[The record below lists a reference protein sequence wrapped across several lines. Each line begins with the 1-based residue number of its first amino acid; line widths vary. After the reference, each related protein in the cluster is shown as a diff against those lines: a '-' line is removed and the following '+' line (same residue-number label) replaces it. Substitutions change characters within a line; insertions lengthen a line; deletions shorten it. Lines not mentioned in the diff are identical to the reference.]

1 MIYLDTPVT
10 IIDDGTDRSIG
21 IKFADPDTGD
31 EQIISGVFFRSSNDT
46 KTELSATWLP
56 EKGTLV
62 VDIPNNL
69 INYSGYAKLIIPKTT
84 FLIDAITMKLDVY
97 SPKDTDGASRV
108 YYGEDKYAFVRDFD
122 TTNNQIFI
130 EVATDI
136 VNTDFIRSLVD
147 KIVSEKGV
155 VDKAGTAVDTDT
167 LKNDIV
173 NRVTKLIDVK
183 KIQEDI
189 KTALVESINSLKDE
203 QSKSLQNQESK
214 LQGIETKV
222 ASLNAETI
230 KSDILEA
237 LDTKILTAK
246 TDIINSVDVAQLR
259 LDLTSLIT
267 ETSKSDIAAAK
278 QYVQSYLNTYFEG
291 SEFTTKVTQAISEQL
306 STLSGD
312 ISSSRAVADGAK
324 EGLDTLK
331 AKVEKNTSD
340 ITALEQFKTGM
351 SGAIA
356 SYITDNL
363 TSKKIIEILETN
375 SNYSDNIFT
384 AMKTTLDE
392 RYIVTNNVIKIDT
405 QEGTKVTVGE
415 VDFTIPTTDS
425 FAKEADLGTL
435 RAKVSEV
442 EGSISTAIDTKL
454 TNGGDHYI
462 KNSELHT
469 ALQGLSSSSS
479 SNSGNTAQGNDVD
492 TVYGNDYP
500 YDGGNIEKLQTLP
513 VGAVYV
519 DRTKKNGAI
528 KWIKIREYNAGANK
542 DYARDSWKVLY
553 GDTGEVLAPITQTV
567 FGGSKLWF
575 RRVNGVVELIWGGLS
590 WGWFGIKRR
599 GAAGYLEHPS
609 NRNKFCSIIA
619 PNTLPRGFCPTSS
632 KIGNMTNDAGVPYGT
647 FYIGANTDSRQIR
660 LQFLEDVP
668 RDKDISDIRFANM
681 TYITDEPWPDKLTW

>member
-21 IKFADPDTGD
+21 IKFADPDAGD
-31 EQIISGVFFRSSNDT
+31 EQIISGVYFRSSHDT
-46 KTELSATWLP
+46 KTELSAKWLP

-122 TTNNQIFI
+122 TTKNQIFI

-167 LKNDIV
+167 LKNDIM

-189 KTALVESINSLKDE
+189 KAALVESINTLKDE

-267 ETSKSDIAAAK
+267 ETSKSDITAAK

-291 SEFTTKVTQAISEQL
+291 SDFTTKITQAISEQL

-312 ISSSRAVADGAK
+312 ISSARAVADGAK

-331 AKVEKNTSD
+331 TKVEKNTAD
-340 ITALEQFKTGM
+340 ITALEQFKNGV

-363 TSKKIIEILETN
+363 TSQKIVETLKTN
-375 SNYSDNIFT
+375 SDYVNDIFT
-384 AMKTTLDE
+384 DMTTLLDAK
-392 RYIVTNNVIKIDT
+392 YVKKADVTKVDT
-405 QEGTKVTVGE
+405 MNGTQVTVGE
-415 VDFTIPTTDS
+415 VSFTIPVTDS
-425 FAKEADLGTL
+425 FAKETDLGTL
-435 RAKVSEV
+435 RAKVGSV
-442 EGSISTAIDTKL
+442 ESSIGTAIDTKL
-454 TNGGDHYI
+454 ANGGDHYI

-469 ALQGLSSSSS
+469 ALEGLS
-479 SNSGNTAQGNDVD
+479 SNSGNTATAQENNTD
-492 TVYGNDYP
+492 TVYGDNYP
-500 YDGGNIEKLQTLP
+500 YDDNNVETLQALP

-519 DRTKKNGAI
+519 DRRKKNGAI
-528 KWIKIREYNAGANK
+528 KWIKIKPYDKGVPRNT
-542 DYARDSWKVLY
+542 ARDCWKVLY
-553 GDTGEVLAPITQTV
+553 GDTGEVLASIAQSA
-567 FGGSKLWF
+567 FGESKLYY
-575 RRVNGVVELIWGGLS
+575 RRINSNVELIWGGLS

-599 GAAGYLEHPS
+599 GAAGYESHPS
-609 NRNKFCSIIA
+609 DRKKFCVIV
-619 PNTLPRGFCPTSS
+619 PQGTLPLGFSPTSS
-632 KIGNMTNDAGVPYGT
+632 KIGIITNDKGVHYGT
-647 FYIGANTDSRQIR
+647 FYVGGNRDSRQIR
-660 LQFLEDVP
+660 LQFLEDIP
-668 RDKDISDIRFANM
+668 ENRDITDIRFSNM
-681 TYITDEPWPDKLTW
+681 NYITDEPWPDKL

>member
-1 MIYLDTPVT
+1 MIYLETPVT

-21 IKFADPDTGD
+21 IKFADPDAGD
-31 EQIISGVFFRSSNDT
+31 EQIISGVYFRSSHDT

-167 LKNDIV
+167 LKNDIM
-173 NRVTKLIDVK
+173 NRVTKLIDTK

-189 KTALVESINSLKDE
+189 KAALVESINTLKDE

-214 LQGIETKV
+214 IQGIETKV
-222 ASLNAETI
+222 ASLDAETI

-246 TDIINSVDVAQLR
+246 TDIINSVDVAQVR

-291 SEFTTKVTQAISEQL
+291 SDFTTKITQAISEQL

-312 ISSSRAVADGAK
+312 ISSARAVAEGAK

-331 AKVEKNTSD
+331 AKVEKNTTD
-340 ITALEQFKTGM
+340 IASLEQFKTGV

-363 TSKKIIEILETN
+363 TSEKIIEILEKD
-375 SNYSDNIFT
+375 SNYADNIFT
-384 AMKTTLDE
+384 AIKTTLDE

-415 VDFTIPTTDS
+415 VSFTIPVTDS
-425 FAKEADLGTL
+425 FAKETDLGLL
-435 RAKVSEV
+435 RAKVGEV
-442 EGSISTAIDTKL
+442 ESSIGPAIDTKL

-469 ALQGLSSSSS
+469 ALEGLS
-479 SNSGNTAQGNDVD
+479 SNSGNTATTQENNTD
-492 TVYGNDYP
+492 TVYGDNYP
-500 YDGGNIEKLQTLP
+500 YDDNNVETLQALP

-519 DRTKKNGAI
+519 DRRKKNGAI
-528 KWIKIREYNAGANK
+528 KWIKIKPYNKGVPRNTV
-542 DYARDSWKVLY
+542 RDCWKVLY
-553 GDTGEVLAPITQTV
+553 GDTGEVLASITQSA
-567 FGGSKLWF
+567 FGGSKLLY
-575 RRVNGVVELIWGGLS
+575 RRINSNVELIWGGLS

-599 GAAGYLEHPS
+599 GAVGYVAHPS
-609 NRNKFCSIIA
+609 DRNKFCVIV
-619 PNTLPRGFCPTSS
+619 PQGTLPLGFCPTSS
-632 KIGNMTNDAGVPYGT
+632 KIGNITNDKGVPYGT
-647 FYIGANTDSRQIR
+647 FYIGGNTDSRQIR
-660 LQFLEDVP
+660 LQFLEDIP
-668 RDKDISDIRFANM
+668 DNRDITDIRFSNM
-681 TYITDEPWPDKLTW
+681 NYITDEPWPDRL

>member
-21 IKFADPDTGD
+21 IKFADPDAGD
-31 EQIISGVFFRSSNDT
+31 EQIISGVYFRSSHDT
-46 KTELSATWLP
+46 KTELSAKWLP

-122 TTNNQIFI
+122 TTNKQIFI

-167 LKNDIV
+167 LKNDIM
-173 NRVTKLIDVK
+173 NRVTKLIDTK

-189 KTALVESINSLKDE
+189 KAAMVESINTLKDE

-230 KSDILEA
+230 KSDILKA

-246 TDIINSVDVAQLR
+246 TDIINAVDVAQLR

-291 SEFTTKVTQAISEQL
+291 SDFTTKITQAISEQL

-312 ISSSRAVADGAK
+312 ISSARAVADGAK
-324 EGLDTLK
+324 EGLYTLK
-331 AKVEKNTSD
+331 TKVEKNTTD
-340 ITALEQFKTGM
+340 IASLEQFKTSV

-356 SYITDNL
+356 SYITEHL
-363 TSKKIIEILETN
+363 TSQKIVETLKTN
-375 SNYSDNIFT
+375 SDYINDIFT
-384 AMKTTLDE
+384 DMVSLLDAK
-392 RYIVTNNVIKIDT
+392 YVKKADVTKVDVMDGT
-405 QEGTKVTVGE
+405 QVTVGE
-415 VDFTIPTTDS
+415 VTFTIPVTDS
-425 FAKEADLGTL
+425 FAKETDLGTL
-435 RAKVSEV
+435 RAKVGSV
-442 EGSISTAIDTKL
+442 ESSIGTAIDTKL
-454 TNGGDHYI
+454 ANGGDHYI

-469 ALQGLSSSSS
+469 ALEGLS
-479 SNSGNTAQGNDVD
+479 SNSGNTATTQENNTD
-492 TVYGNDYP
+492 TVYGDNYP
-500 YDGGNIEKLQTLP
+500 YDNNNVETLQALP

-519 DRTKKNGAI
+519 DRRKKNGAI
-528 KWIKIREYNAGANK
+528 KWIKIKPYDKGVPRNT
-542 DYARDSWKVLY
+542 ARDCWKVLY
-553 GDTGEVLAPITQTV
+553 GDTGEVLAPIAQSA
-567 FGGSKLWF
+567 FGGSKLYY
-575 RRVNGVVELIWGGLS
+575 RRINSNVELIWGGLS

-599 GAAGYLEHPS
+599 GAAGYVAHPS
-609 NRNKFCSIIA
+609 DRNKFCVIV
-619 PNTLPRGFCPTSS
+619 PQGTLPLGFSPTSS
-632 KIGNMTNDAGVPYGT
+632 KIGHITNDKGIPYGT
-647 FYIGANTDSRQIR
+647 FYVGGNGDSRQIR

-668 RDKDISDIRFANM
+668 DNRDITDIRFSNM
-681 TYITDEPWPDKLTW
+681 NYITDEPWPDKL

>member
-21 IKFADPDTGD
+21 IKFSEPEAGD
-31 EQIISGVFFRSSNDT
+31 EQIISGVIFRASHDT
-46 KTELSATWLP
+46 KTELNATWKP
-56 EKGTLV
+56 DKGTLV

-69 INYSGYAKLIIPKTT
+69 INYSGYAKIIIPKTA

-97 SPKDTDGASRV
+97 SPKDTDGATRV
-108 YYGEDKYAFVRDFD
+108 HYGEDKYAFVRDFD
-122 TTNNQIFI
+122 TNEKQIFI
-130 EVATDI
+130 EVVTDI
-136 VNTDFIRSLVD
+136 VNTDFIRSLVE

-173 NRVTKLIDVK
+173 NRVSKMIDAK
-183 KIQEDI
+183 KIQAEI
-189 KTALVESINSLKDE
+189 TKSLTESLEQLKTE
-203 QSKSLQNQESK
+203 QSKSLQNQESRI
-214 LQGIETKV
+214 GEIDTKV
-222 ASLNAETI
+222 SALNAETI
-230 KSDILEA
+230 KSDILTA

-246 TDIINSVDVAQLR
+246 TDIINSIDTAQLK
-259 LDLTSLIT
+259 LDLMTLIT
-267 ETSKSDIAAAK
+267 ETSKTDIAAAK
-278 QYVQSYLNTYFEG
+278 EYTETYLNKYFE
-291 SEFTTKVTQAISEQL
+291 STNFASNINDAITD
-306 STLSGD
+306 TLNNIKGD
-312 ISSSRAVADGAK
+312 INSALKVSNDTKSEV
-324 EGLDTLK
+324 ETLK
-331 AKVEKNTSD
+331 AKVTKNTSD
-340 ITALEQFKTGM
+340 ITSLEEFKTSV

-356 SYITDNL
+356 TYITDNL
-363 TSKKIIEILETN
+363 TSQKIVEVLKTN
-375 SNYSDNIFT
+375 SDYVNNIFT
-384 AMKTTLDE
+384 DMTSLLDGK
-392 RYIVTNNVIKIDT
+392 YVKKADVTKVDT
-405 QEGTKVTVGE
+405 KDGTQVTVG
-415 VDFTIPTTDS
+415 DTSFTIPKTDS
-425 FAKEADLGTL
+425 FAKETSLETL
-435 RAKVSEV
+435 RTKVGEV
-442 EGSISTAIDTKL
+442 ENSISTAIDTKL
-454 TNGGDHYI
+454 SNDGDHYI

-492 TVYGNDYP
+492 TVYGDNFP
-500 YDGGNIEKLQTLP
+500 YDDNNIEKLQALP

-519 DRTKKNGAI
+519 DRLKKNGAI
-528 KWIKIREYNAGANK
+528 KWIKIRAYNTGANR
-542 DYARDSWKVLY
+542 DYVRDSWKVLY

-575 RRVNGVVELIWGGLS
+575 RRVNGIVELIWGGLS

-599 GAAGYLEHPS
+599 GAVGYMEHPS

-619 PNTLPRGFCPTSS
+619 PNALPKGFCPTSS

-681 TYITDEPWPDKLTW
+681 TYITDEPWPDKFTW

>member
-21 IKFADPDTGD
+21 IKFADPDAGD
-31 EQIISGVFFRSSNDT
+31 EQIISGVYFRSSHDT
-46 KTELSATWLP
+46 KTELSAKWLP

-62 VDIPNNL
+62 VYIPNNL

-167 LKNDIV
+167 LKNDIM

-246 TDIINSVDVAQLR
+246 TDIINAVDVAQLR
-259 LDLTSLIT
+259 LDLTTLIT
-267 ETSKSDIAAAK
+267 ETSKSDIATAK

-291 SEFTTKVTQAISEQL
+291 SDFTTKITQAISGNL
-306 STLSGD
+306 STLTSD
-312 ISSSRAVADGAK
+312 ISSARAVADGAK
-324 EGLDTLK
+324 DGLDALK
-331 AKVEKNTSD
+331 AKVEKNTTD
-340 ITALEQFKTGM
+340 IASLEQFKTGV

-356 SYITDNL
+356 SYITENL
-363 TSKKIIEILETN
+363 TSQKIVETLKTN
-375 SNYSDNIFT
+375 SDYINDIFT
-384 AMKTTLDE
+384 DMTTLLDAK
-392 RYIVTNNVIKIDT
+392 YIKKSDVTKVDT
-405 QEGTKVTVGE
+405 MDGTRVTVGE
-415 VDFTIPTTDS
+415 TVFTVPSTDS
-425 FAKEADLGTL
+425 FAKETDLGTL
-435 RAKVSEV
+435 RAKVGSV
-442 EGSISTAIDTKL
+442 ESSIGTAIDTKL
-454 TNGGDHYI
+454 ANGGDHYI

-469 ALQGLSSSSS
+469 ALEGLSG
-479 SNSGNTAQGNDVD
+479 SGNTATAQANNTD
-492 TVYGNDYP
+492 TVYGDNYP
-500 YDGGNIEKLQTLP
+500 YDDNNVETLQALP

-519 DRTKKNGAI
+519 DRRKKNGAI
-528 KWIKIREYNAGANK
+528 KWIKIKPYDKGVPRNT
-542 DYARDSWKVLY
+542 ARDCWKVLY
-553 GDTGEVLAPITQTV
+553 GDTGEVLASITQTA
-567 FGGSKLWF
+567 FNGAKLWY
-575 RRVNGVVELIWGGLS
+575 RRINSSVELIWGGLS

-599 GAAGYLEHPS
+599 GAAGYVAHPS
-609 NRNKFCSIIA
+609 DRNKFCVIVPQGS
-619 PNTLPRGFCPTSS
+619 LPLGFAPTSS
-632 KIGNMTNDAGVPYGT
+632 KIGNITNDKGVPYGT
-647 FYIGANTDSRQIR
+647 FYIGGNTDSRQIR

-668 RDKDISDIRFANM
+668 DNHDITDIRFSNM
-681 TYITDEPWPDKLTW
+681 VYITDEPWPDRL

>member
-21 IKFADPDTGD
+21 IKFADPDAGD
-31 EQIISGVFFRSSNDT
+31 EQIISGVYFRSSHDT
-46 KTELSATWLP
+46 KTELSAKWLP

-122 TTNNQIFI
+122 TTKNQIFI
-130 EVATDI
+130 EVATDV

-167 LKNDIV
+167 LKNDIM
-173 NRVTKLIDVK
+173 NRVTKLIDAK

-189 KTALVESINSLKDE
+189 KAALVESINSLKDE

-237 LDTKILTAK
+237 LDTKIVSAK

-291 SEFTTKVTQAISEQL
+291 SDFTTKITQAISDQL

-312 ISSSRAVADGAK
+312 ISSARAVADIAK

-331 AKVEKNTSD
+331 AKVEKNTTD
-340 ITALEQFKTGM
+340 ITSLEQFKTGV

-356 SYITDNL
+356 SYINENL
-363 TSKKIIEILETN
+363 TSQKIVETLKTN
-375 SNYSDNIFT
+375 SDYINDIFT
-384 AMKTTLDE
+384 DMTSLIDAKYVKKAD
-392 RYIVTNNVIKIDT
+392 VTKIDT
-405 QEGTKVTVGE
+405 MDGTKVTVGD
-415 VDFTIPTTDS
+415 VTFTVPVTDS
-425 FAKEADLGTL
+425 FAKETDLGTL
-435 RAKVSEV
+435 RAKVGEV
-442 EGSISTAIDTKL
+442 ESSIGPAIDTKL
-454 TNGGDHYI
+454 ANGGDHYI

-469 ALQGLSSSSS
+469 ALEGLS
-479 SNSGNTAQGNDVD
+479 SNSGNTATTQDNNTD
-492 TVYGNDYP
+492 TVYGDYYP
-500 YDGGNIEKLQTLP
+500 YDGTNVETLQALP

-519 DRTKKNGAI
+519 DRYKKNGAI
-528 KWIKIREYNAGANK
+528 KWIKIKSYDKGVPRNT
-542 DYARDSWKVLY
+542 ARDCWKVIY
-553 GDTGEVLAPITQTV
+553 GDTGEVLAQITQSA
-567 FGGSKLWF
+567 FGGSKLLY
-575 RRVNGVVELIWGGLS
+575 RRINSTVELLWGGLS

-599 GAAGYLEHPS
+599 GAAGYLAHPS
-609 NRNKFCSIIA
+609 DRNKFCSIVQQGG
-619 PNTLPRGFCPTSS
+619 LPLGFSPTSS
-632 KIGNMTNDAGVPYGT
+632 KIGTITNDKGIPYGT
-647 FYIGANTDSRQIR
+647 FYVGGNGDSRQIR

-668 RDKDISDIRFANM
+668 ENRDITDIRFSNM
-681 TYITDEPWPDKLTW
+681 AYFTDEPWPDRL

>member
-10 IIDDGTDRSIG
+10 IIDDGTDRYIG
-21 IKFADPDTGD
+21 IKFSEPEAGD
-31 EQIISGVFFRSSNDT
+31 EQIISGVIFRSSHDT

-69 INYSGYAKLIIPKTT
+69 INYSGYAKLIIPKTSFT
-84 FLIDAITMKLDVY
+84 HDALTMKLDVY

-108 YYGEDKYAFVRDFD
+108 HYGEDKYAFVRDFD
-122 TTNNQIFI
+122 TTSNQIFI

-136 VNTDFIRSLVD
+136 VNTDFLRSIVD

-167 LKNDIV
+167 LKNDIL

-189 KTALVESINSLKDE
+189 KSALVESINTLKDE

-214 LQGIETKV
+214 LQSIETKV

-237 LDTKILTAK
+237 LDTKILKAK

-259 LDLTSLIT
+259 LDLTTLVT

-291 SEFTTKVTQAISEQL
+291 SDFTTKITQAISDQL
-306 STLSGD
+306 SIISSD
-312 ISSSRAVADGAK
+312 ISSARAVADGAK

-331 AKVEKNTSD
+331 AKVEKNTAD
-340 ITALEQFKTGM
+340 IASLEQFKTGV

-356 SYITDNL
+356 SYITENL
-363 TSKKIIEILETN
+363 TSQKIVETLKTN
-375 SNYSDNIFT
+375 SEYINDIFT
-384 AMKTTLDE
+384 DMTSLLDAK
-392 RYIVTNNVIKIDT
+392 YVKKADVTKVDT
-405 QEGTKVTVGE
+405 MDGTQVTVGE
-415 VDFTIPTTDS
+415 VTFTIPVTDS
-425 FAKEADLGTL
+425 FAKETDLGTL
-435 RAKVSEV
+435 RAKVGSV
-442 EGSISTAIDTKL
+442 ESSIGTAIDTKL
-454 TNGGDHYI
+454 SNGGDHYI

-469 ALQGLSSSSS
+469 ALEGLSG
-479 SNSGNTAQGNDVD
+479 SGNTATAQANNTD
-492 TVYGNDYP
+492 TVYGDNYP
-500 YDGGNIEKLQTLP
+500 YDDNNVETLQALP

-519 DRTKKNGAI
+519 DRRKKNGAI
-528 KWIKIREYNAGANK
+528 KWIKIKPYDKGVPRNT
-542 DYARDSWKVLY
+542 ARDCWKVLY
-553 GDTGEVLAPITQTV
+553 GDTGEVLASITQTA
-567 FGGSKLWF
+567 FSGAKLWY
-575 RRVNGVVELIWGGLS
+575 RRINSNVELIWGGLS

-599 GAAGYLEHPS
+599 GAAGYVPHGS
-609 NRNKFCSIIA
+609 DRNKFCVIVPQGS
-619 PNTLPRGFCPTSS
+619 LPLGFSPTSS
-632 KIGNMTNDAGVPYGT
+632 KIGNITNDKGVPYGT
-647 FYIGANTDSRQIR
+647 FYVGGNTDSRQIR

-668 RDKDISDIRFANM
+668 ENRDITDIRFSNM
-681 TYITDEPWPDKLTW
+681 NYVTDEPWPDRL

>member
-21 IKFADPDTGD
+21 IKFADPDAGD
-31 EQIISGVFFRSSNDT
+31 EQIISGVYFRSSHDT
-46 KTELSATWLP
+46 KTELSAKWLP
-56 EKGTLV
+56 EKGTLIV
-62 VDIPNNL
+62 NIPNNL

-122 TTNNQIFI
+122 TTKNQIFI
-130 EVATDI
+130 EVATDV

-167 LKNDIV
+167 LKNDIM

-278 QYVQSYLNTYFEG
+278 QYVQSYLTTYFEG
-291 SEFTTKVTQAISEQL
+291 SDFTTKVTQAISEQL

-312 ISSSRAVADGAK
+312 ISSARAVADGAK

-363 TSKKIIEILETN
+363 TSEKIIEILETD
-375 SNYSDNIFT
+375 SNYSDDIFT
-384 AMKTTLDE
+384 AMKTTLDQ

-415 VDFTIPTTDS
+415 VDFTIPATDS
-425 FAKEADLGTL
+425 FAKETELGLL
-435 RAKVSEV
+435 RAKVGEV
-442 EGSISTAIDTKL
+442 ESSIGTAIDTKL
-454 TNGGDHYI
+454 SNGGDHYI
-462 KNSELHT
+462 KNSELHN
-469 ALQGLSSSSS
+469 ALQGLSS
-479 SNSGNTAQGNDVD
+479 NSDNTSTTQENNTD
-492 TVYGNDYP
+492 TVYGDNYP
-500 YDGGNIEKLQTLP
+500 YDDDNVEKLQELP

-519 DRTKKNGAI
+519 DRRKKNGAI
-528 KWIKIREYNAGANK
+528 KWIKIKPYDKGVPRNT
-542 DYARDSWKVLY
+542 ARDCWKVLY
-553 GDTGEVLAPITQTV
+553 GDTGEVLAQITQTA
-567 FGGSKLWF
+567 FNGAKLWY
-575 RRVNGVVELIWGGLS
+575 RRINFNVELIWGGLS

-599 GAAGYLEHPS
+599 GAAGYFAHPS
-609 NRNKFCSIIA
+609 DRNKFCVIVPQGS
-619 PNTLPRGFCPTSS
+619 LPLGFSPTSS
-632 KIGNMTNDAGVPYGT
+632 KIGNITNDKGVPYGT
-647 FYIGANTDSRQIR
+647 FYVGGNTDSRQIR

-668 RDKDISDIRFANM
+668 DNRDITDIRFSNM
-681 TYITDEPWPDKLTW
+681 NYITDEPWPDRL

>member
-21 IKFADPDTGD
+21 IKFSEPDAGD
-31 EQIISGVFFRSSNDT
+31 DQIISGVYFRSSHDT
-46 KTELSATWLP
+46 KTELNATWYP
-56 EKGTLV
+56 DKGTLV

-69 INYSGYAKLIIPKTT
+69 INYSGYAKLIIPKTSFT
-84 FLIDAITMKLDVY
+84 HDALTMKLDVY

-108 YYGEDKYAFVRDFD
+108 HYGEDKYAFVRDFD

-136 VNTDFIRSLVD
+136 VNTDFLRSIVD

-167 LKNDIV
+167 LKNDIL

-183 KIQEDI
+183 KIQDDI
-189 KTALVESINSLKDE
+189 KTALVESINTLKDE

-222 ASLNAETI
+222 ASINAETI

-246 TDIINSVDVAQLR
+246 TQIINSLDVAQLR
-259 LDLTSLIT
+259 LDLTTLVT

-291 SEFTTKVTQAISEQL
+291 SDFTTKVTQAISEQI

-312 ISSSRAVADGAK
+312 ISSARAVADGAK

-331 AKVEKNTSD
+331 SKVEKNTTD
-340 ITALEQFKTGM
+340 IASLEQFKTGV

-356 SYITDNL
+356 SYITEHL
-363 TSKKIIEILETN
+363 TSQKIVETLKTN
-375 SNYSDNIFT
+375 SDYINDIFT
-384 AMKTTLDE
+384 DMTSLLDAK
-392 RYIVTNNVIKIDT
+392 YVKKADVTKVDT
-405 QEGTKVTVGE
+405 MDGTKVTVGE
-415 VDFTIPTTDS
+415 VSFTIPVTDS
-425 FAKEADLGTL
+425 FAKETDLGTL
-435 RAKVSEV
+435 RAKVGSV
-442 EGSISTAIDTKL
+442 ESSIGTAIDTKL
-454 TNGGDHYI
+454 ANGGDHYI

-469 ALQGLSSSSS
+469 ALEGLSG
-479 SNSGNTAQGNDVD
+479 SGNTTKAQENNTD
-492 TVYGNDYP
+492 TVYGDNYP
-500 YDGGNIEKLQTLP
+500 YDDNNVETLQALP

-519 DRTKKNGAI
+519 DRRKKNGAI
-528 KWIKIREYNAGANK
+528 KWIKTKPYDKGVPRNT
-542 DYARDSWKVLY
+542 ARDCWKVLH
-553 GDTGEVLAPITQTV
+553 GDTGEVLASITQTA
-567 FGGSKLWF
+567 FSGAKLLY
-575 RRVNGVVELIWGGLS
+575 RRINSNVELIWGGLS

-599 GAAGYLEHPS
+599 GAAGYVAHPS
-609 NRNKFCSIIA
+609 DRNKFCVIV
-619 PNTLPRGFCPTSS
+619 PQGTLPLGFAPTSS
-632 KIGNMTNDAGVPYGT
+632 KIGNITNDKGVPYGT
-647 FYIGANTDSRQIR
+647 FYIGGNTDSRQIR

-668 RDKDISDIRFANM
+668 DNRDITDIRFSNM
-681 TYITDEPWPDKLTW
+681 VYITDEPWPDRL

>member
-10 IIDDGTDRSIG
+10 IIDDGTDRSIS
-21 IKFADPDTGD
+21 IKFADPDAGD
-31 EQIISGVFFRSSNDT
+31 EQIISGVYFRSSYDT
-46 KTELSATWLP
+46 KTELSAKWLP

-167 LKNDIV
+167 LKNDIM
-173 NRVTKLIDVK
+173 NRVTKLIDTK

-189 KTALVESINSLKDE
+189 KAALVESINTLKDE

-246 TDIINSVDVAQLR
+246 TDIINAVDVAQLR
-259 LDLTSLIT
+259 LDLTTLVT
-267 ETSKSDIAAAK
+267 ETSKSDIATAK

-291 SEFTTKVTQAISEQL
+291 SDFTTKVTQAISDQL
-306 STLSGD
+306 STISGD
-312 ISSSRAVADGAK
+312 ISSARAVADGAK

-331 AKVEKNTSD
+331 AKVEKNSSSIAT
-340 ITALEQFKTGM
+340 LEQFKEGM

-363 TSKKIIEILETN
+363 TSQKIIEILKTDI
-375 SNYSDNIFT
+375 NYADNIFT
-384 AMKTTLDE
+384 AMESTLDE
-392 RYIVTNNVIKIDT
+392 RYVVTNNVIKIDT
-405 QEGTKVTVGE
+405 QEGTKVTVGG
-415 VDFTIPTTDS
+415 VTFTIPVTDS
-425 FAKEADLGTL
+425 FAKETDLGLL
-435 RAKVSEV
+435 RAKVGEV
-442 EGSISTAIDTKL
+442 ESSIGTAIDTKL
-454 TNGGDHYI
+454 ANGGDHYI

-469 ALQGLSSSSS
+469 ALEGLS
-479 SNSGNTAQGNDVD
+479 SNSGNNATSQENNTD
-492 TVYGNDYP
+492 TVYGDNYP
-500 YDGGNIEKLQTLP
+500 YDDNNVETLQALP

-519 DRTKKNGAI
+519 DRRKKNGAI
-528 KWIKIREYNAGANK
+528 KWIKIKSYDKGVPRNT
-542 DYARDSWKVLY
+542 ARDCWKVLY
-553 GDTGEVLAPITQTV
+553 GDTGDVLASISQSA
-567 FGGSKLWF
+567 FIGAKLWY
-575 RRVNGVVELIWGGLS
+575 RRINSNVELIWGGLS

-599 GAAGYLEHPS
+599 GAAGYVAHPS
-609 NRNKFCSIIA
+609 DRNKFCVIVSQG
-619 PNTLPRGFCPTSS
+619 TLPIGFCPTSS
-632 KIGNMTNDAGVPYGT
+632 KIGNITNDKGVPYGT
-647 FYIGANTDSRQIR
+647 FYIGGNTDSRQIR

-668 RDKDISDIRFANM
+668 DNRDITDIRFSNM
-681 TYITDEPWPDKLTW
+681 IYITDEPWPDRL